1 MSTSSATPWRT
12 LQETDAAAEKD
23 HSAPPEQEA
32 VAVAELAA
40 VAEAVVPPSPLS
52 VWPPE
57 SDEPEDSAVCDAGEK
72 LPALPAALASWQP
85 MLQVDHFVW
94 PRICDSCRRSRCGK
108 WGNWPTRWP
117 PPQATTRCWRW
128 ADAAPAT
135 APRPCCSAPARLLA
149 QRGFRVLLADA
160 AFDDPQLA
168 RRLGMAPQAGWE
180 EVLAGRLPLEEVII
194 DSTADRLAVLPA
206 VKPSAGDGGDN
217 SAGSGAGLE
226 TGLAASLDVLKQH
239 YDFVLVDAGPLQD
252 RCAAGL
258 PALGSGSGLDAAI
271 VIHNLRTTSAG
282 AFGGSR
288 KPASA
293 PPA

>member
-1 MSTSSATPWRT
+1 
-12 LQETDAAAEKD
+12 
-23 HSAPPEQEA
+23 
-32 VAVAELAA
+32 
-40 VAEAVVPPSPLS
+40 
-52 VWPPE
+52 
-57 SDEPEDSAVCDAGEK
+57 
-72 LPALPAALASWQP
+72 
-85 MLQVDHFVW
+85 MLL
-94 PRICDSCRRSRCGK
+94 C
-108 WGNWPTRWP
+108 
-117 PPQATTRCWRW
+117 A
-128 ADAAPAT
+128 
-135 APRPCCSAPARLLA
+135 ARLLA

-239 YDFVLVDAGPLQD
+239 YDFILVDAGPLQD

-271 VIHNLRTTSAG
+271 VIHNLRTTSAERLAEVQAG
-282 AFGGSR
+282 L
-288 KPASA
+288 SA
-293 PPA
+293 AGVVQIGVIQNFVRS